1 MEALSSA
8 GVAGGVGAVA
18 GEEDADV
25 HLVGFG
31 FEPVEEAFDAVP
43 ATGFPE
49 FLQVV
54 RGVRITVSV
63 VDPFAGVFVE
73 VFPWG
78 V

>member
-1 MEALSSA
+1 M
-8 GVAGGVGAVA
+8 
-18 GEEDADV
+18 